1 MTERGQVDQCS
12 VGTSADRRFNQEI
25 RSGKQAGLRRQ
36 RLGVCAFTL
45 WAWLAPDAAQ
55 KAIFGA
61 TGTCRMGSNDD
72 DMSPLDPQLRVKGI
86 NNLRVADASVM
97 PQLTAVNPNITC
109 MLIGERAAQLI
120 AGE

>member
-1 MTERGQVDQCS
+1 M
-12 VGTSADRRFNQEI
+12 TSAASE
-25 RSGKQAGLRRQ
+25 QAQ
-36 RLGVCAFTL
+36 TEDSTKKYAPVNKPVFVVSAVVVCAFTL

-97 PQLTAVNPNITC
+97 PQLTAVNPNITF